1 MNSEAVDL
9 ALDLVLMNFPRDA
22 MQLRFRDRASW
33 TDPELRYLFATT
45 FPRVLAG

>member
-1 MNSEAVDL
+1 MNSEGVVL

-33 TDPELRYLFATT
+33 TDPELRYLFAAT